1 MHQPRRRATPPSQPP
16 APLPSRPA
24 PGSTGPSARSSARRL
39 PALAALGAAA
49 LGATLVTGAGAA
61 SAAPAPPAAP
71 PTASLPGTAPLSA
84 LATARPA
91 TLAEAER
98 QFQQRYPALYREQVP
113 AWAPC
118 APEAVGSAQAA
129 AALECAEVLVPRD
142 HRDPGAG
149 EPLRIAV
156 SRLPQAGERP
166 ARTVL
171 TNPGGPGG
179 AGLSLAG
186 LGLQPALARTE
197 VVGLDVRGTG
207 ASTPL
212 TCGADANAA
221 VLGAPDPRD
230 RSPQALSAAA
240 AAMRATADACA
251 DDPLVDVVNTEQT
264 IADLDVV
271 RHALGRETVDW
282 VGYSGG
288 TWLGAQY
295 ATYFPARVG
304 RFVLDSSVE
313 ATAAFQ
319 EVFSENQPPAFQRRF
334 EEDFA
339 GWAAGYHWLF
349 RLGPTAG
356 AVEGTYERVRAELA
370 ARPLTLDGV
379 PLVDGTLVDGLVV
392 QAMYSKTTFEQ
403 LAWILR
409 GLDVVTGLRA
419 GGAQGA
425 ADAAGAALAGR
436 VAALLPQR
444 LADERPAAA
453 DSFAATF
460 LATTCND
467 TAWSRGEAFWNDLGQ
482 LQGPAHPLRGW
493 ASTQQP
499 CGYWDRAPLSL
510 PRPDGRDLPPLLIV
524 QSRHDPATSYEGALA
539 THEAL
544 GSSVLVTVED
554 EGDHALYA
562 SAGNPCV
569 DEVVDAFLTT
579 GVAPEQDVTCAGTGV
594 PAPGSQLLSAVQRAV
609 RDAVAP

>member
-1 MHQPRRRATPPSQPP
+1 MHQQPAPRRTARPTPTPP
-16 APLPSRPA
+16 
-24 PGSTGPSARSSARRL
+24 ARRL
-39 PALAALGAAA
+39 PTLAAVGAVA
-49 LGATLVTGAGAA
+49 LGATLLTGGTAA
-61 SAAPAPPAAP
+61 AVSAPTTTA
-71 PTASLPGTAPLSA
+71 PTASLPGDAPLSA

-91 TLAEAER
+91 TLEEAQR
-98 QFQQRYPALYREQVP
+98 QFAERYPAFYRDQEP

-118 APEAVGSAQAA
+118 TAEAVDSAQLAPL
-129 AALECAEVLVPRD
+129 LECAEVLVPRD
-142 HRDPGAG
+142 HLDPAAG
-149 EPLRIAV
+149 EPLRIAI
-156 SRLPQAGERP
+156 SRLPQQGERP
-166 ARTVL
+166 ARTVI

-179 AGLSLAG
+179 AGLSLAT
-186 LGLQPALARTE
+186 LGMQPALAGTE
-197 VVGLDVRGTG
+197 VIGLDVRGTG
-207 ASTPL
+207 ASSAL
-212 TCGADANAA
+212 VCGAEANAA
-221 VLGAPDPRD
+221 MLQAPDPRD
-230 RSPQALSAAA
+230 RSPEALAATA
-240 AAMRATADACA
+240 EAMRATAAACE

-264 IADLDVV
+264 IADIDLV
-271 RHALGRETVDW
+271 RHALDRDTIDW

-334 EEDFA
+334 EADFA
-339 GWAAGYHWLF
+339 TWAASYDWLF
-349 RLGPTAG
+349 GLGPTAG

-370 ARPLTLDGV
+370 ARPLQLSGV
-379 PLVDGTLVDGLVV
+379 TLVDGSVVDALVA
-392 QAMYSKTTFEQ
+392 QAMYSKTQFES

-409 GLDVVTGLRA
+409 SLDVVTGLRA
-419 GGAQGA
+419 AAGADAAAGAA
-425 ADAAGAALAGR
+425 ADAAAGDLARR
-436 VAALLPQR
+436 VQELLPER
-444 LADERPAAA
+444 LAEERPTHA

-467 TAWSRGEAFWNDLGQ
+467 TAWSRGEEFWNDLGQ
-482 LQGPAHPLRGW
+482 IQGSQYPLRGW
-493 ASTQQP
+493 AVTQQP

-544 GSSVLVTVED
+544 GSSVLITVED

-569 DEVVDAFLTT
+569 DAVVDEFLTT

-594 PAPGSQLLSAVQRAV
+594 PAPGSQLLSAVQQAV
-609 RDAVAP
+609 RSAVTP